1 MLNFMQFKDFILLL
15 IDKGYRHCFIAI
27 KFELFKRCPIIH
39 SKINHEGANI
49 GRRLDTGFYE
59 TRVLVEML

>member
-1 MLNFMQFKDFILLL
+1 MLNFMQFKDFILL
-15 IDKGYRHCFIAI
+15 IDKGYQLCFISI
-27 KFELFKRCPIIH
+27 KFELFKGCPIIH